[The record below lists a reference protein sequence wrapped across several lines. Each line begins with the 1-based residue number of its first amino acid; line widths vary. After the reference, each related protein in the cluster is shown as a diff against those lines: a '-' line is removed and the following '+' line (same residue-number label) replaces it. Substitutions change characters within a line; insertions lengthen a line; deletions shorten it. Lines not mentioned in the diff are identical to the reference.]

1 MIRALRATSRP
12 SLAWRLLAPLLV
24 AALALSSQALAPPA
38 AEAGGS
44 DTIAALRARQQQAE
58 ADMRRADRQI
68 EKLQRLR
75 KQHVRLLRQARRHLK
90 AAAQRRDTA
99 RKKARLADA
108 RLDQLQLR
116 LARKTQVRP
125 DPKGRQA
132 VDAPRLRKRVRVQQ
146 QRVRQLET
154 KLRKAQRKVDA
165 ARKLKESRQH
175 KPTTERI
182 AKRKAERERA
192 EDRLSSAIAA
202 MLARSKDRAGRIGVA
217 SSRDFRVP
225 VKGRV
230 SQPFGCTGYYL
241 NPRRGSCRHFHDGVD
256 IAAPKGQ
263 AVRASASG
271 YVAYVGYSPWDRG
284 RRAFVVIIGHSRGY
298 KTVYAHLTPSRH
310 VRAGE
315 RVERG
320 QRIGRVGLTGRT
332 SGPHVHWEVWQ
343 HAQPRNPFK
352 AGG

>member
-1 MIRALRATSRP
+1 MIRALRAASGP
-12 SLAWRLLAPLLV
+12 GVAWRLLAPLLV
-24 AALALSSQALAPPA
+24 AGLVLSSGALAPAPV
-38 AEAGGS
+38 EAGGS
-44 DTIAALRARQQQAE
+44 DTIAALRIRQQQAE
-58 ADMRRADRQI
+58 VDMRRADRQI

-75 KQHVRLLRQARRHLK
+75 KQHLRLLKQARKQHK
-90 AAAQRRDTA
+90 TAALRRDVA
-99 RKKARLADA
+99 RKKAKLADA

-132 VDAPRLRKRVRVQQ
+132 VDAPRLRKQVRAQQ
-146 QRVRQLET
+146 QRVRQLEV

-165 ARKLKESRQH
+165 ARRLKKSRQH
-175 KPTTERI
+175 KPTAERI

-192 EDRLSSAIAA
+192 EDRLSSAITA

-217 SSRDFRVP
+217 SSRDFKGP
-225 VKGRV
+225 VKGRI
-230 SQPFGCTGYYL
+230 SQPYGCTGFYL

-256 IAAPKGQ
+256 IAARKGK

-271 YVAYVGYSPWDRG
+271 YVAYVGYSPWDNG

-298 KTVYAHLTPSRH
+298 KTVYAHLKPSRP

-315 RVERG
+315 RIERG
-320 QRIGRVGLTGRT
+320 QRIGRVGMTGRT

-343 HAQPRNPFK
+343 HEVPRNPFK

>member
-1 MIRALRATSRP
+1 MFRALRAPSRTDR
-12 SLAWRLLAPLLV
+12 AWRLLAPLLV
-24 AALALSSQALAPPA
+24 LVLALSAQALAPAPV
-38 AEAGGS
+38 EAGGS
-44 DTIAALRARQQQAE
+44 DTIAALRTRQLQAE

-75 KQHVRLLRQARRHLK
+75 HQHKRLLKQARKQLK
-90 AAAQRRDTA
+90 VAVRQRDTA
-99 RKKARLADA
+99 RKRAKLANV

-116 LARKTQVRP
+116 LARATQVRP

-132 VDAPRLRKRVRVQQ
+132 VDAPKLRKHVRAQR
-146 QRVRQLET
+146 QRVGQLEA

-165 ARKLKESRQH
+165 ARELKDSRKR
-175 KPTTERI
+175 KPTAERM

-192 EDRLSSAIAA
+192 EDRLIAAITA

-230 SQPFGCTGYYL
+230 SQRYGCTGYYL
-241 NPRRGSCRHFHDGVD
+241 NPPRGGCRHFHDGVD
-256 IAAPKGQ
+256 IAARKGK
-263 AVRASASG
+263 AVRASSSG
-271 YVAYVGYSPWDRG
+271 YVAFAGYSPWDGG

-298 KTVYAHLTPSRH
+298 KTVYAHLQPRRQ
-310 VRAGE
+310 VRAGD

-320 QRIGRVGLTGRT
+320 QLIGRVGLTGKT

-343 HAQPRNPFK
+343 RDASRNPFR

>member
-1 MIRALRATSRP
+1 
-12 SLAWRLLAPLLV
+12 
-24 AALALSSQALAPPA
+24 
-38 AEAGGS
+38 
-44 DTIAALRARQQQAE
+44 
-58 ADMRRADRQI
+58 MRRADRQI

-75 KQHVRLLRQARRHLK
+75 QQHKRLLKQARKQHKV
-90 AAAQRRDTA
+90 AAQRRDNA
-99 RKKARLADA
+99 RKRAKLANA

-116 LARKTQVRP
+116 LARTTQVRP

-132 VDAPRLRKRVRVQQ
+132 VLAPKLRQKVQAQ
-146 QRVRQLET
+146 KQRVRQLEA
-154 KLRKAQRKVDA
+154 KLRKAQRRVDA
-165 ARKLKESRQH
+165 ARKLKQSRQH
-175 KPTTERI
+175 KPTAKRM

-192 EDRLSSAIAA
+192 EDRLSIAIAA

-217 SSRDFRVP
+217 SSRDFRAP
-225 VKGRV
+225 TTGQV
-230 SQPFGCTGYYL
+230 SQRYGCTGYYV

-256 IAAPKGQ
+256 IAARKGK

-271 YVAYVGYSPWDRG
+271 YVAFVGFSPWDQG

-298 KTVYAHLTPSRH
+298 KTVYAHLKPSRQ
-310 VRAGE
+310 VRAGD

-320 QRIGRVGLTGRT
+320 ELIGRVGMTGRT

-343 HAQPRNPFK
+343 HDAPRNPFK